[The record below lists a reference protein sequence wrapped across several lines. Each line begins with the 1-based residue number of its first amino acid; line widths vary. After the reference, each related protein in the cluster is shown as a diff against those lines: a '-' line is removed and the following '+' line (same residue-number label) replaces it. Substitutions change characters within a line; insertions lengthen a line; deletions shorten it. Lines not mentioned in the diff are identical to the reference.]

1 MSLGIGGRMNLK
13 NTLVSKILVQIP
25 LSIVEKGL
33 DKVKKGFPKI
43 TLEDNLFV
51 KKKDVLKL
59 IPLLYM
65 YVFVNLLLIL
75 SLSPLA

>member
-1 MSLGIGGRMNLK
+1 MSLGIGGGMNLK
-13 NTLVSKILVQIP
+13 NTLVSKILVHIP
-25 LSIVEKGL
+25 LSVVEKGL
-33 DKVKKGFPKI
+33 GKVKKGFPKI

>member
-1 MSLGIGGRMNLK
+1 MNLK
-13 NTLVSKILVQIP
+13 NTLVSKILVHIP
-25 LSIVEKGL
+25 LSVVEKGL
-33 DKVKKGFPKI
+33 GKVKKGFPNI

-59 IPLLYM
+59 ILLLYM

>member
-13 NTLVSKILVQIP
+13 NTLVSKILVHIP
-25 LSIVEKGL
+25 LSVVEKGL
-33 DKVKKGFPKI
+33 GKVKKGFPNI

-59 IPLLYM
+59 ILLLYM
-65 YVFVNLLLIL
+65 YVFVNLLLIF

>member
-1 MSLGIGGRMNLK
+1 MNLK
-13 NTLVSKILVQIP
+13 NTLVSKILVHIP
-25 LSIVEKGL
+25 LSVVEKGL
-33 DKVKKGFPKI
+33 GKVKKGFPKI